1 MELPTSTPDQPAGA
15 APNGAPTSPP
25 TPTGAALRDDYAL
38 ATQASALGRR
48 LAQTLGTLHREVF
61 AARVGPKRAADVLG
75 QPVPMASR
83 VLAAL
88 GQADPIAV
96 VHRLPGPDPL
106 RRWVRAAGRKGA
118 SVAVVQAALQAI
130 DAFDELITSEG
141 GDRGAFDAQLVAWLP
156 EARRTLELRRRQAVF
171 RGLSELEGI
180 SCHLDLST
188 IILHPSQDGQHV
200 DLLCM
205 QARTGIVA
213 LRPGLRTKFVTEHLT
228 PSERPQDRNPV
239 SLDGANLFETPA
251 GVRLDAYC
259 VAPPAHLEVLHHSD
273 RVQYL
278 LSTHGHGPNAEVDF
292 VIAELNPA
300 EFALTAEP
308 RSGASFFTHLT
319 QTPTRLGALDV
330 ILHADLAPSALPQV
344 FHYRNVG
351 EFQARPLDPARE
363 VDRIEPADPVR
374 HSRGDVGGLR
384 LAGLPRYG
392 EMLTDVF
399 TRLGWRQDGA
409 HHYRAEFAYPV
420 PGTQLS
426 LLFEGVRF

>member
-1 MELPTSTPDQPAGA
+1 MAPRPPA
-15 APNGAPTSPP
+15 PSGAPTHPKYPP
-25 TPTGAALRDDYAL
+25 GVVLGDDQAL
-38 ATQASALGRR
+38 ATRAGTLGRR
-48 LAQTLGTLHREVF
+48 LAQAFGALHRELF

-88 GQADPIAV
+88 GEADPIAL

-118 SVAVVQAALQAI
+118 PVAAVQGALQAI
-130 DAFDELITSEG
+130 DAFDELITAEG

-180 SCHLDLST
+180 SCHLDLSS
-188 IILHPSQDGQHV
+188 IILHPSRNGRHV
-200 DLLCM
+200 DLLCI

-213 LRPGLRTKFVTEHLT
+213 LRPGLRTKFVTERVTAPAL
-228 PSERPQDRNPV
+228 PQDRQPV
-239 SLDGANLFETPA
+239 TLDGVNPFEAPA
-251 GVRLDAYC
+251 GVRLDEYC
-259 VAPPAHLEVLHHSD
+259 VAPPAQLEVAQHSD
-273 RVQYL
+273 RIQYI

-300 EFALTAEP
+300 EFERSDEP
-308 RSGASFFTHLT
+308 RSGGSFFTQLT
-319 QTPTRLGALDV
+319 LTPTRLGVLDV

-344 FHYRNVG
+344 FHYRNIG
-351 EFQARPLDPARE
+351 EYQARPMDPARE
-363 VDRIEPADPVR
+363 VDRIEPTEAPR
-374 HSRGDVGGLR
+374 YSRGDVAGLR

-392 EMLTDVF
+392 ELLADVF

-409 HHYRAEFAYPV
+409 HHYRAECAYPV
-420 PGTQLS
+420 PGTQVS
-426 LLFEGVRF
+426 LLFEGTQF